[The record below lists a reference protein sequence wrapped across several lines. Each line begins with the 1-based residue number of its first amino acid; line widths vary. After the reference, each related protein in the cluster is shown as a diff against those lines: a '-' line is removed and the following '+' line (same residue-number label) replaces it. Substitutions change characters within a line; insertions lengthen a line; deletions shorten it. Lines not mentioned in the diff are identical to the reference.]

1 MQTSLH
7 ARESKTVLDSGIHPL
22 YPGFKVMDSAF
33 QSIVRFRIPW
43 FVFRIPDS
51 RIHKQTF
58 PRFRNPDSLEA
69 SPHVSESETVLDSG
83 FLAVY
88 SRFQILDSIFF
99 VRGLGFRI
107 TIVSGILYSLS
118 CIPGSK
124 AQDSGFHKSNFPD
137 SWLHKQNFP
146 GFPNPDS
153 LTWGERQVL
162 AF

>member
-43 FVFRIPDS
+43 FVLRIPDS

-99 VRGLGFRI
+99 V
-107 TIVSGILYSLS
+107 SGIGISDHKVGF
-118 CIPGSK
+118 CIPWAVFRVPKPRIPDSTNQIFLIPDCTSK
-124 AQDSGFHKSNFPD
+124 IFPD
-137 SWLHKQNFP
+137 SQIRIRLHGAKDRF
-146 GFPNPDS
+146 
-153 LTWGERQVL
+153 
-162 AF
+162 

>member
-7 ARESKTVLDSGIHPL
+7 ARKSKTVLDSGIHPL

-33 QSIVRFRIPW
+33 QSIVRLRIPW

-58 PRFRNPDSLEA
+58 PRFRNPDSFEV

-99 VRGLGFRI
+99 VSGIGIPDYNRYSDSVFRI
-107 TIVSGILYSLS
+107 PKPRI
-118 CIPGSK
+118 
-124 AQDSGFHKSNFPD
+124 PD
-137 SWLHKQNFP
+137 STNQIFLIPDCTSKIC
-146 GFPNPDS
+146 PDS
-153 LTWGERQVL
+153 QIRIRLHGAKDR
-162 AF
+162 F